1 MPQYRSDN
9 TVMTQDEIWRQLLKL
24 VEESVPNR
32 DAHAQPQISWQRPN
46 RLVLLGQWQVQARF
60 VVESGKHSIY
70 FERYAAEIGD
80 QNFELPPG
88 AGTPKRTAWTMLLE
102 ISGGEPFWRFSD
114 GQTLNSADLAR
125 RVLARLNDFQHEYGL
140 SVIAPGY

>member
-1 MPQYRSDN
+1 M
-9 TVMTQDEIWRQLLKL
+9 MTQDQAWLQLLKL
-24 VEESVPNR
+24 VEESVPKR
-32 DAHAQPQISWQRPN
+32 DAHVQPQILWQRPN
-46 RLVLLGQWQVQARF
+46 RLVQLGRWQVQARF
-60 VVESGKHSIY
+60 VAESGKYSIY
-70 FERYAAEIGD
+70 FERYGAEIGD

-88 AGTPKRTAWTMLLE
+88 AGAPKRTAWTMLLE

-125 RVLARLNDFQHEYGL
+125 RALARLNEFEHEFGM